1 MFSATFF
8 SLWFP
13 VSIYLG
19 PSQDHNDHLQL
30 GAVWSQGPQNPFFG
44 ICLWRHF
51 VNVYKNSLKLHTL
64 SYMFEIRYGAS
75 WHIGVSIRI
84 GFWCLLQLNF
94 KISPTTSPE
103 TQKNWCPLDKSSSNM
118 NIFKHIMLNI
128 IASPV
133 YRKLPTFISFNLS
146 PSWSLYLDNY
156 PFYSQN
162 SALCLKSSIVLAPI
176 VIMGGE

>member
-1 MFSATFF
+1 MFSANFF

-51 VNVYKNSLKLHTL
+51 VNVHKNSLKLHTL
-64 SYMFEIRYGAS
+64 SYMFEIWYGVS

-84 GFWCLLQLNF
+84 GLWCLLQLNF